1 MTAPKLTPEKA
12 LIFRITH
19 RDNLRWLLM
28 HGLHC
33 ARSAVQD
40 PGFVRIGNADLIGRR
55 TEHPAL
61 PPATGVLGDY
71 VPFYFTPYSPMMY
84 NIKTG
89 WGSITKR
96 ANEEIVF
103 LVSSLPHLRELGVR
117 FVFSDRHAYLASVR
131 FSDSL
136 DDLRQWIP
144 WQLLQARDFKKDAN
158 QPEKSERYQAEA
170 LVHQMVPVN
179 GLLGIVCYGE
189 ATETMIRALLA
200 DLGLDLK
207 VIVRPTWYF

>member
-1 MTAPKLTPEKA
+1 MTAPRLTADKA

-19 RDNLRWLLM
+19 CDNLRWLLM

-40 PGFVRIGNADLIGRR
+40 PSFIRIGNVDLIG
-55 TEHPAL
+55 PAQ
-61 PPATGVLGDY
+61 PPARGVLGDY

-89 WGSITKR
+89 WGGIPKR

-103 LVSSLPHLRELGVR
+103 LVSSLPHLRAQGVK
-117 FVFSDRHAYLASVR
+117 FVFSDRHAYLASAR
-131 FSDSL
+131 FSESL
-136 DDLRQWIP
+136 DDLPQWIP

-170 LVHQMVPVN
+170 LIHQMVPVN
-179 GLLGIVCYGE
+179 GLLGIVCYCE
-189 ATETMIRALLA
+189 ATEIMIRALLA

-207 VIVRPTWYF
+207 VFVRPNWYF